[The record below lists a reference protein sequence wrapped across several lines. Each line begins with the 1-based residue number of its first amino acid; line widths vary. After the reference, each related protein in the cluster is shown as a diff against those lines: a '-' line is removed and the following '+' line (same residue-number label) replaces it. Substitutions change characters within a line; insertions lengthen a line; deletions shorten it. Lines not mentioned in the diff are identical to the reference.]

1 MYVSGN
7 QGAPGSSIFLNSPL
21 QETTVDTCLTFYFNM
36 FVSIYKL
43 YKIQIY
49 KIYKVSL
56 TLMGVGEHTFDLTFL
71 PILCIYSNA
80 LSIST
85 NPPIKTTSNKIKS

>member
-36 FVSIYKL
+36 FVSIYK
-43 YKIQIY
+43 YKDHIIQKRYIQ
-49 KIYKVSL
+49 
-56 TLMGVGEHTFDLTFL
+56 GVFNFNGG
-71 PILCIYSNA
+71 C
-80 LSIST
+80 
-85 NPPIKTTSNKIKS
+85 